1 MTDHVQS
8 AVIAAL
14 VSLFLLSSTTVGVAQ
29 QQTAVAETTAETTA
43 DAVVVGI
50 NGHYRVGRPT
60 AIRLAEAIGATMRTE
75 AGTPSPFTL
84 ETLDGDGVRVRYGM
98 YPNAT
103 EDSDAIELGY
113 VVPGSE
119 AAPLTI
125 ERTTE
130 AGTEVI
136 VQTRFPAAGRPASG
150 PSMIP
155 AGMPWIVSVGDPLGV
170 DQIGASNVLLDKAA
184 RIAVTR
190 IDSADRLPFQ
200 SLGYDG
206 VDMVMVNASG
216 VPVLQA
222 MVGEQTDALVS
233 WLRRGGHLFV
243 CLGEATERT
252 LQAAP
257 WLASLLPVEDVTL
270 SRYDPAAFE
279 TFTSSQTP
287 LDVFQGIKLPRRE
300 GRVLIS
306 GRTTRRVSA
315 VLGADY
321 VIGLGHATVV
331 TADLDAPRFAQWP
344 ERLDLVK
351 QVVGDLLEEQTGERD
366 GRTGSTSFS
375 DLAGQM
381 RGVLDQFAIKPRF
394 SFSVVSV
401 VVMLLIALIGPLD
414 YLLINRVWGKPLL
427 GWVSFPLMA
436 IALSVLLVIQAA
448 PQTVAD
454 AAGTGSANPDAAGA
468 ASATSALLRANQFQV
483 TDIDLVDGAG
493 RGFAWCSLYSHDPA
507 RVDVR
512 YGAREAFELLE
523 PQPLGQP
530 GSTASRSFVFPMGYP
545 GRAFGGIQLA
555 GENTVFDEYSVV
567 PSTIDSDV
575 GRGVKTELNGLTIAP
590 RSSKSIAARCSF
602 AADTDRAVSVIRR
615 PGSELLRGALVNP
628 LPYDLLDGVLIY
640 GNWVYLLPTRVP
652 AGSSV
657 AELSELR
664 QKNFRWRLTRQQS
677 ADQSTTATTP
687 WSPSDFSDAKRVA
700 EMILFHRAAG
710 GELFTGLGHHVLG
723 DLDLSELLV
732 EDRCLLMGRTEKP
745 LFELE
750 VKETMDGSAGFIQ
763 PGGQVLSMV
772 RVVVPVRST
781 RLN

>member
-1 MTDHVQS
+1 MTDHVKFA
-8 AVIAAL
+8 AVAAL
-14 VSLFLLSSTTVGVAQ
+14 VLLFSAPVAVAEQ
-29 QQTAVAETTAETTA
+29 EPAVAETTPA
-43 DAVVVGI
+43 AVVVGI

-60 AIRLAEAIGATMRTE
+60 AIRLAESIRSAMETDGRSRSE
-75 AGTPSPFTL
+75 FTL
-84 ETLDGDGVRVRYGM
+84 ETLDGDGVRVRYGT
-98 YPNAT
+98 YPTA
-103 EDSDAIELGY
+103 DSEPIELGY

-119 AAPLTI
+119 AAPLQI
-125 ERTTE
+125 QRTTE
-130 AGTEVI
+130 AGTEVV
-136 VQTRFPAAGRPASG
+136 VQTRFPAAGRPDRG
-150 PSMIP
+150 PSMIS

-190 IDSADRLPFQ
+190 IGSADRLPFQ

-206 VDMVMVNASG
+206 VDMVMVNATG
-216 VPVLQA
+216 VPVLEAMTGAQA
-222 MVGEQTDALVS
+222 EALVS
-233 WLRRGGHLFV
+233 WLRRGGRLFV
-243 CLGEATERT
+243 TLGEATERT

-257 WLASLLPVEDVTL
+257 WLRSLLPVEDVTL

-321 VIGLGHATVV
+321 VIGLGHLTVV

-351 QVVGDLLEEQTGERD
+351 QVVGELLEEQTGERD
-366 GRTGSTSFS
+366 SRTGSTSFS

-381 RGVLDQFAIKPRF
+381 RGVLDQFVIKPRF

-436 IALSVLLVIQAA
+436 IALSVFLVIQAA
-448 PQTVAD
+448 PKTVAD
-454 AAGTGSANPDAAGA
+454 AADTDSAGGDSTGTNSTAA
-468 ASATSALLRANQFQV
+468 ASATSALWRANQFQV

-507 RVDVR
+507 RVDLR
-512 YGAREAFELLE
+512 YRARETLAPLE
-523 PQPLGQP
+523 PKSSGQP
-530 GSTASRSFVFPMGYP
+530 GWTTARSFVFPMGYP
-545 GRAFGGIQLA
+545 GREFGGIQLA
-555 GENTVFDEYSVV
+555 GENSVFEAYSVT
-567 PSTIDSDV
+567 PSRIGQEVGQEV

-590 RSSKSIAARCSF
+590 RSSKSIAARYSF
-602 AADTDRAVSVIRR
+602 TADTDRAVAVIRR
-615 PGSELLRGALVNP
+615 PGSELLRGTLVNP
-628 LPYDLLDGVLIY
+628 LPYDILDGVLIY

-677 ADQSTTATTP
+677 ADKSTTVTTP

-710 GELFTGLGHHVLG
+710 GELYTGLGHHVLG
-723 DLDLSELLV
+723 DLDLSDLLV
-732 EDRCLLMGRTEKP
+732 EDRCLLMGRTEQP

-750 VKETMDGSAGFIQ
+750 VKETMDDSAGFIQ
-763 PGGQVLSMV
+763 PGGRVLSMV